1 MDKKEEIDSKKLN
14 QILRISSKILK
25 KLYVFIFI
33 ISIYVSILI
42 FTKLNIMLII
52 LTILKILSPLFIG
65 IVIAWLL
72 SPIIRWLKLKNMN
85 KILSTLFIY
94 LIMIILLYLLF
105 KTIIPIFIR
114 ESNDFL
120 NLAPKLL
127 DEIYDFIN
135 NIFSSNKLDLSIIKN
150 EIFNVLNNL
159 GTKMGKD
166 IPITLVNVA
175 KSIWNVLLGLIIGFY
190 LLITDVS
197 FIEDSLNKL
206 SKDTHELVIKINE
219 ICRNYISA
227 TLFSSLLV
235 FILSTIVF
243 YIFGLKSALLFGF
256 VCGITNIIPFI
267 GPYIGA
273 IIPVIVAFTKGIST
287 GIIIVIMILLIQ
299 TIEGNIIHPIIMSK
313 SIKVHP
319 VTVIISLLVFGYFFG
334 IVGMIIA
341 TPLVA
346 ILKELYFYLIKKYNS
361 YKRKLVR

>member
-52 LTILKILSPLFIG
+52 FTILKILSPLFIG

-94 LIMIILLYLLF
+94 LIMILLLYLLF

-175 KSIWNVLLGLIIGFY
+175 KSIWNVLLGLIIY

-273 IIPVIVAFTKGIST
+273 VIPVIVAFTKGIST

-299 TIEGNIIHPIIMSK
+299 IVEGNIIHPIIMSK
-313 SIKVHP
+313 SINLHP
-319 VTVIISLLVFGYFFG
+319 VTILISLLLFGYFFG
-334 IVGMIIA
+334 IIGMVLAMPIVLIVKTII
-341 TPLVA
+341 
-346 ILKELYFYLIKKYNS
+346 IFLYKNKN
-361 YKRKLVR
+361 K